1 MLGEF
6 KPKGVPFFL
15 HDGGSSFYDLLRQ
28 HHPECLPSALSPP
41 SGDPR
46 GSASGGWEALP
57 RGTTILA
64 LRYRD
69 GVVIGGDRRATEGF
83 QIADRRI
90 EKVFKADQHSAI
102 AIAGVAGV
110 CLETARLFQTELE
123 HYEKIEG
130 TVLTTEGKA
139 NKLAQM
145 IRGNFPMAMQGLVV
159 IPIFAAYDAQ
169 RQEGRI
175 FKYDVTGGHYEEAEY
190 HATGSGGRDARNTL
204 KKLYRRALSEE
215 EALGAAL
222 EALYDAAEEDVGTA
236 GPDPVRGIYPTLK
249 LVTARGIADVAD
261 PRVESLYS
269 TLIAR
274 KRKE

>member
-1 MLGEF
+1 MFGEF
-6 KPKGVPFFL
+6 KLKGVPFFL

-28 HHPECLPSALSPP
+28 HHPECLPSSLSHP

-46 GSASGGWEALP
+46 GVWEAVP

-159 IPIFAAYDAQ
+159 IPIFAAYDVQ

-175 FKYDVTGGHYEEAEY
+175 FKYDVTGGRYEEAEY

-204 KKLYRRALSEE
+204 KKLYRRAQPEE

-222 EALYDAAEEDVGTA
+222 ESLYDAAEEDVGTA

-249 LVTARGIADVAD
+249 LVSAQGVVDVSET
-261 PRVESLYS
+261 RVESLYS

-274 KRKE
+274 KRQE